1 MPAENSVF
9 NIHEADRQLFVYGRN
24 RQFAGLTPSAIDTEM
39 QLPRSSSTL
48 HIHCLT
54 QDGLEYF
61 AERYGPSYRVLYLDD
76 CRLIHDFSPLGALV
90 NLEALRIDNCRMAG
104 RLWDFSQNHSLK
116 VLSILSAPKLVY
128 NPALLQTSPC
138 LEEIRLWGG
147 GFDNRHA
154 LKSLDCFRGMNS
166 LRRIDL
172 NFIKLEERSTEV
184 LSTLPS
190 LEEFHFDASMLSTD
204 EIAWICAKYPHLYG
218 DCLKAYTTNDA
229 GCLASVRICGQR
241 KPGLNLPKDQAR
253 LDRYIAQF
261 DALVRKYANN
271 P

>member
-1 MPAENSVF
+1 MLAENSVF
-9 NIHEADRQLFVYGRN
+9 EIYEANRQLFVYGRN
-24 RQFAGLTPSAIDTEM
+24 GQFAGLTPSAIDAQM
-39 QLPRSSSTL
+39 QFPRSSSTL
-48 HIHCLT
+48 RIRCLT
-54 QDGLEYF
+54 QDGLEHF
-61 AERYGPSYRVLYLDD
+61 AQRYGASYRVLYLDD
-76 CRLIHDFSPLGALV
+76 CRLIRDFSPLGNLA
-90 NLEALRIDNCRMAG
+90 NLEALCIENCRMAD
-104 RLWDFSQNHSLK
+104 RLWDFSKKHSLK
-116 VLSILSAPKLVY
+116 ALSIRSAPKLVY
-128 NPALLQTSPC
+128 SPLLLQTSPS

-154 LKSLDCFRGMNS
+154 LQSLECFRGMKS

-172 NFIKLEERSTEV
+172 NHIKLEDRSPDA
-184 LSTLPS
+184 LSTLPA
-190 LEEFHFDASMLSTD
+190 LEEFHFDAGMLTTE

-241 KPGLNLPKDQAR
+241 KPGLDLPADQAR

-261 DALVRKYANN
+261 DALVKKYMNE